1 MRSIRSL
8 LREPLAWI
16 LMANV
21 VLHGVG
27 IGWGLPSSTGWDDDG
42 VAPRDFLVGVV
53 ETYQWGSHYTYP
65 PLHLLMLTALTAPV
79 WVTALIRA
87 RGFGV
92 ADLIA
97 EFTKIP
103 YMTAFSVIA
112 RAVSVAMGVGIVY
125 AIFRLVEEIWGRR
138 AGICAALVVT
148 TNVVLNYYSHTSNL
162 DVPYLFWASLAIVEA
177 VRVVTRAEPRR
188 LRRFAWLAAF
198 SICTKD
204 QAYGLFVLSVPA
216 ILIAWVATGRSARGH
231 LREVARESA
240 IALLVATMLVM
251 VIDGALFNPP
261 GFRARLAFLTGTA
274 SQDHAVYPA
283 DVAGWAAIA
292 KDTLSFFGRYYSWPV
307 AALCVL
313 GFGKSLCAPRSARF
327 PVSRVASLAPMAVAV
342 SFTLAFNMS
351 ARRTEHRFL
360 LPQMLMFGVYAG
372 VGVDWL
378 VFRSDLQRFYRPA
391 VAALLAWGM
400 WRAAAVNKA
409 LLCDPRYDAE
419 AWMQS
424 NMRPGDRVET
434 YGNDVYLPR
443 FPLVT
448 DVQRVGPESLSGRS
462 SLPGVREVKAA
473 YSDVEERRPRFV
485 VLSQGWAWRYLADTG
500 SLLKVG
506 TSLSPEQSAR
516 ERDSASQGY
525 FRALLEGRLHYRLV
539 HMSAHR
545 TSLFPVVDIHSSTN
559 KTVWILERVDD
570 SAPDVSRTTES

>member
-1 MRSIRSL
+1 
-8 LREPLAWI
+8 
-16 LMANV
+16 
-21 VLHGVG
+21 
-27 IGWGLPSSTGWDDDG
+27 
-42 VAPRDFLVGVV
+42 
-53 ETYQWGSHYTYP
+53 
-65 PLHLLMLTALTAPV
+65 
-79 WVTALIRA
+79 
-87 RGFGV
+87 
-92 ADLIA
+92 
-97 EFTKIP
+97 
-103 YMTAFSVIA
+103 
-112 RAVSVAMGVGIVY
+112 
-125 AIFRLVEEIWGRR
+125 
-138 AGICAALVVT
+138 
-148 TNVVLNYYSHTSNL
+148 
-162 DVPYLFWASLAIVEA
+162 
-177 VRVVTRAEPRR
+177 
-188 LRRFAWLAAF
+188 
-198 SICTKD
+198 
-204 QAYGLFVLSVPA
+204 
-216 ILIAWVATGRSARGH
+216 
-231 LREVARESA
+231 
-240 IALLVATMLVM
+240 
-251 VIDGALFNPP
+251 
-261 GFRARLAFLTGTA
+261 
-274 SQDHAVYPA
+274 
-283 DVAGWAAIA
+283 
-292 KDTLSFFGRYYSWPV
+292 
-307 AALCVL
+307 
-313 GFGKSLCAPRSARF
+313 
-327 PVSRVASLAPMAVAV
+327 MAVAV